1 MFYKKLW
8 KNKKVLDVQDV
19 GCTKNSTHSFII
31 ETLVQIF
38 YNGPTQCVICNG
50 VLLPA
55 PPSCF
60 LHPFWNVFLTFWIG
74 HSFQKSKS
82 ITISEAE
89 KEIKNSNLEVQK
101 TIAFI
106 IYNMRGFRLLGPC
119 KLSHD
124 HRLKYICDF

>member
-60 LHPFWNVFLTFWIG
+60 LHPDQNVLIFWIG
-74 HSFQKSKS
+74 HSRSQKMEGIPECNFTFGIDHSGSQKGDAGS
-82 ITISEAE
+82 
-89 KEIKNSNLEVQK
+89 NSRK
-101 TIAFI
+101 
-106 IYNMRGFRLLGPC
+106 LLYYY
-119 KLSHD
+119 LSVMSMM
-124 HRLKYICDF
+124 LM